1 MLVDTVLINTKL
13 FFRGKIVNA
22 GIAIENGKIIKIAKE
37 SNLPSASTKINLNGH
52 LTLPGL
58 IDPHVHLRDQQL
70 AYKEDF
76 ITGTSAAAVGGVTF
90 VMDMPNNKPITK
102 DSLSIKKRMNLAKKK
117 VLVNTAFYS
126 AFPQNTD
133 EIEEIVKAG
142 AIGFKVY
149 LSNKIGGIDIDDDQ
163 LLLKAFRKAA
173 DEGVPVA
180 VHAEDHKMLTKIQ
193 REIKNIGS
201 NEITGY
207 LQAHPSEAEVTSIQR
222 ILPIIKNSGVHA
234 HFCHISSAKGLKVVI
249 NAKKIGLPV
258 TCEVTP
264 HNLLLTY
271 DQYKKSGTMGFT
283 DPPLR
288 TREDVSALWSALK
301 QGSID
306 VIASDHA
313 PHNIKEKN
321 VNSIWDVKAGI
332 PGLETTLPL
341 LLTQINKGRLF
352 LSDLIALTAKIPA
365 KIFNL
370 KKRGCL
376 AEGNWADIVIVD
388 MKREYNIDSSLFV
401 SKAKYS
407 PFDGM
412 HIKGTPI
419 KSFVNGNLIMDSGE
433 IVAKPGTGLVIT
445 NGLIL

>member
-13 FFRGKIVNA
+13 LFQGKVVNA
-22 GIAIENGKIIKIAKE
+22 GIAIENGKIIKIAKD

-52 LTLPGL
+52 MTLPGL

-76 ITGTSAAAVGGVTF
+76 FTGTSAAAVGGVTF
-90 VMDMPNNKPITK
+90 VMDMPNNKPVTN
-102 DSLSIKKRMNLAKKK
+102 DSFSLKKRMKLAEKK

-126 AFPQNTD
+126 AFPKNLD

-163 LLLKAFRKAA
+163 LLLEAFRKAA
-173 DEGVPVA
+173 KMGVPVA
-180 VHAEDHKMLTKIQ
+180 VHAEDHKIITKIQ
-193 REIKNIGS
+193 NEIKNTGR
-201 NEITGY
+201 NETSAY
-207 LQAHPSEAEVTSIQR
+207 LQAHPPEAEIASIQR

-234 HFCHISSAKGLKVVI
+234 HFCHISSAKGLNVII
-249 NAKKIGLPV
+249 NAKKIGLSV

-271 DQYKKSGTMGFT
+271 ETYKQSGTLAFT

-288 TREDVSALWSALK
+288 TREDVAVLWSALK
-301 QGSID
+301 HGSID

-313 PHNIKEKN
+313 PHDLTEKEVNI
-321 VNSIWDVKAGI
+321 VWDVKAGI

-341 LLTQINKGRLF
+341 LLTQVSQGRLV
-352 LSDLIALTAKIPA
+352 LSDLIKLTAKVPA
-365 KIFNL
+365 RIFHL
-370 KKRGCL
+370 KKRGYL
-376 AEGNWADIVIVD
+376 AEGNWADLVVVD
-388 MKREYNIDSSLFV
+388 MKRECNIDSSLFV

-407 PFDGM
+407 PFDGF
-412 HIKGTPI
+412 HIKGMPI
-419 KSFVNGNLIMDSGE
+419 KTFVNGNLIMDSGE
-433 IVAKPGTGLVIT
+433 IVAKPGTGLVVT
-445 NGLIL
+445 NGLF